1 MRWGR
6 FQFAGLL
13 RTPAMACVAAICW
26 ASASLG
32 ATVTFE
38 PDVVATGTRY
48 GEAFG
53 QLPGGPPVLSQDGIN
68 MSVERLITGS
78 TTAFVRAE
86 VGGRFTSF
94 FDSTPLE
101 LAEIAV
107 VFSFEDLAFDV
118 TSVTLEVRDF
128 GGIANFAINGGVP
141 LQLAALED
149 LPRGIAPGFTAVL
162 LPETS
167 DPRRITIFSDSGEP
181 IRRFLIGGQELGI
194 DNITAIPEPTS
205 LVLLGI
211 ATAGLLGSRRRSKRA

>member
-53 QLPGGPPVLSQDGIN
+53 DLPGGAPVLSQDGID
-68 MSVERLITGS
+68 MSLERLITGS

-86 VGGRFTSF
+86 VGGRFASF
-94 FDSTPLE
+94 FDTTPLE

-107 VFSFEDLAFDV
+107 VFSFENVPFDV

-128 GGIANFAINGGVP
+128 GGITNFSVNGGSI
-141 LQLAALED
+141 LQLAALGD
-149 LPRGIAPGFTAVL
+149 LPTVVGPGVSAVL
-162 LPETS
+162 FPDTS
-167 DPRRITIFSDSGEP
+167 DPRRLTLTSENGVP
-181 IRRFLIGGQELGI
+181 IRQFLIGSQELGI
-194 DNITAIPEPTS
+194 DNITAVPEPTS